1 MKILNKIIKWL
12 SPGLE
17 VSKIP
22 PSKTLQDL
30 EIFDTIWIENSEGE
44 LLKGWIFDINK
55 KHVIVSAYDKDGNNH
70 DYRFVLTRPL
80 TQTQL
85 KQNNTTLFL
94 EEPCMPEK

>member
-22 PSKTLQDL
+22 SSKTLQDL

-55 KHVIVSAYDKDGNNH
+55 KHIIVSAYDKDGNNQ
-70 DYRFVLTRPL
+70 DYRFSLTRPL

-85 KQNNTTLFL
+85 KQNNLTLFL
-94 EEPCMPEK
+94 EEPCMQEK